1 MPTVGQIVPL
11 HEYAH
16 VMTQINDNSARPSIT
31 ESVANETYCNMIFAF
46 TSPKGIDREMHTVAT
61 GKDEFTDTYGLGPHS
76 IYGQAFL
83 NAYNA
88 ACTNNA
94 TLHCLRVTADDA
106 TYAMGALVA
115 HYRVTGG
122 GDTPVGPELTKSD
135 LIDDCGHA
143 DITAVDSKDQ
153 NGNVVITLSG
163 TDVASGISE
172 ANAELFGEV
181 GENVVDLTLKF
192 KNLEDDKTYQVKQTN
207 ELLAIYYG
215 KDEYITQIDG
225 KYVKTKNYTGA
236 SLKEGYTF
244 LVASN
249 MTLDIEMTEVTS
261 APATCDLGILL
272 ADSKARVDAVKSG
285 TTYTVTRSG
294 EAVAGILHPALFGNV
309 SNLMEMVF
317 TIPDINTEK
326 TYTIQQINP
335 ALAGFS
341 GDPTISNSPNQGWT
355 KVKTYNGTDI
365 LDGFAIVTDS
375 TNSPIAVKVFE
386 NTPDTET
393 DVETDVPFAI
403 INIDSSFTFVTAHAP
418 AVTPEAAAYKVMSQF
433 TFAGEKVAISYKL
446 KAMAAQSKANRS
458 VFTGT
463 KAPSNERQMEIYYTF
478 EAAPKAPTS
487 LENMEN
493 AITIDA
499 TPDANGYV
507 AVKMFDIAC
516 RGRGSWG
523 NNVRFVLKN
532 YSRGDRLSDYK
543 NYIIEVYEI
552 EKGTL
557 YKREEFTIAFT
568 RDASNSSGDTLF
580 ADYIIGDPYQSSNY
594 VTLRTNVPGFET
606 LFAAY
611 ADLFPD
617 TTYTVETFD
626 PILGFQKG
634 NTSKYIEG
642 LSIDTTS
649 TGTLSVSG
657 ASGVGLVGGS
667 DGKFTEGYVGREEA
681 INEALLKAY
690 SGEIDR
696 NIRSKK
702 LYPADLILDAGF
714 TVPIK
719 LAIAKLVEERKDCI
733 GIFDLGTDFNS
744 YAGLLEELG
753 DLEVYINDRA
763 EAIDAYYGKIK
774 DPVSY
779 QLTKVTSTYQ
789 LASAY
794 PNLFAQNGGKHVPL
808 AGSAYAVLSDFI
820 SGSAYP
826 VYDDDLDSD
835 VLDELTDL
843 HVNFLKV
850 NTSKQ
855 IVRGSQS
862 TRQEISTNLSELSN
876 MFVLNDIKR
885 DCEMLCEQYEYN
897 FSEESDLQRF
907 NKAADIIASKY
918 SDAQVKSIEARFDQ
932 NVWESERGILH
943 LYVYMIHK
951 DIIKISIVEI
961 DVNRA

>member
-31 ESVANETYCNMIFAF
+31 ESAATETYCNMIFAF
-46 TSPKGIDREMHTVAT
+46 TSPKGIDREMHTVST
-61 GKDEFTDTYGLGPHS
+61 GKNEFTNTYGLGPYS

-122 GDTPVGPELTKSD
+122 SDGPINPEPMKSD
-135 LIDDCGHA
+135 LINDCGHT
-143 DITAVDSKDQ
+143 DITAVDSVDSD
-153 NGNVVITLSG
+153 GNVVITLSG
-163 TDVASGISE
+163 TDVASGIST
-172 ANAELFGEV
+172 ANEELFGEV
-181 GENVVDLTLKF
+181 NENVVDLILKF
-192 KNLEDDKTYQVKQTN
+192 ENLEDDKTYQVKQTN
-207 ELLAIYYG
+207 EMLAIYYG
-215 KDEYITQIDG
+215 KDEYITQING

-236 SLKEGYTF
+236 ALKDGYAF

-249 MTLDIEMTEVTS
+249 MTLDVEITEVAST
-261 APATCDLGILL
+261 PATCDLGILL
-272 ADSKARVDAVKSG
+272 ADNKARVDAKKIG

-309 SNLMEMVF
+309 TNLMEMVF
-317 TIPDINTEK
+317 TIPDINTDK

-335 ALAGFS
+335 ALSNFS
-341 GDPTISNSPNQGWT
+341 DDPSISNVPGQGWT
-355 KVKTYNGTDI
+355 KVKSYNGTDI
-365 LDGFAIVTDS
+365 ADGIALVTDS
-375 TNSPIAVKVFE
+375 TNTPITLKVFE
-386 NTPDTET
+386 NSPDTEI
-393 DVETDVPFAI
+393 DVNVANPSNT
-403 INIDSSFTFVTAHAP
+403 INIDGSFSFVTAHTP
-418 AVTPEAAAYKVMSQF
+418 AVTPENTTYKVVSQF
-433 TFAGEKVAISYKL
+433 TFAGEAVTTSYML
-446 KAMAAQSKANRS
+446 KAMAAQSKAARS
-458 VFTGT
+458 TPTGAKT
-463 KAPSNERQMEIYYTF
+463 PLNEKKMEIYYTF
-478 EAAPKAPTS
+478 EQSSSALTS
-487 LENMEN
+487 LDNMEN
-493 AITIDA
+493 VVSVDA

-507 AVKMFDIAC
+507 AVKLFDIAC

-532 YSRGDRLSDYK
+532 YSRGDRLSDFK
-543 NYIIEVYEI
+543 NYILEVYEI

-568 RDASNSSGDTLF
+568 RDASNSAGNTLF

-594 VTLRTNVPGFET
+594 VTMRTNVPGFET

-634 NTSKYIEG
+634 NTSKYIDG
-642 LSIDTTS
+642 LSIDTTT

-657 ASGVGLVGGS
+657 ASGVGLTGGS
-667 DGKFTEGYVGREEA
+667 DGAFTEGYIGRENA
-681 INEALLKAY
+681 INETLLKAY

-753 DLEVYINDRA
+753 DLEVYINNRA

-779 QLTKVTSTYQ
+779 QLIKVTSTYQ
-789 LASAY
+789 LASSY

-808 AGSAYAVLSDFI
+808 AGSAYAILSDFI

-826 VYDDDLDSD
+826 VYDDDLDSN

-843 HVNFLKV
+843 RVNFLKV
-850 NTSKQ
+850 NSSKQ

-932 NVWESERGILH
+932 NSWESERGILH
-943 LYVYMIHK
+943 LYVAMVHK